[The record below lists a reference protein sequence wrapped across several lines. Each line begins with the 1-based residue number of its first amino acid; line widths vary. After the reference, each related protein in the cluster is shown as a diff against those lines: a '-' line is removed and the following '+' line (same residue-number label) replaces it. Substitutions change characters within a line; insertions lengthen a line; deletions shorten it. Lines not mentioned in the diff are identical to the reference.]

1 VNIYDK
7 YFATGEMDFW
17 INDKTKKSIQEYADR
32 LRKSLIGKTGP
43 NLIMQDDKLQKRAL
57 YDLKN
62 KYTILYIYDP
72 DCGHCKEE
80 TPKLVSFYTK
90 NKAKYDIEVYAV
102 SADTSMSKMR
112 DYIKTNNMKWVSVNG
127 PRTYT
132 GPYQDYYDAITTPA
146 LFILDQR
153 KKIIAK
159 KIPAEKLEEFFAQY
173 EKFHH

>member
-1 VNIYDK
+1 
-7 YFATGEMDFW
+7 MDFW
-17 INDKTKKSIQEYADR
+17 INDKSKKNIQEYADR

-43 NLIMQDDKLQKRAL
+43 NLIMQDDKLQNRAL

-80 TPKLVSFYTK
+80 TPKLVGFYNK

-102 SADTSMSKMR
+102 SSDTSMSKMR
-112 DYIKTNNMKWVSVNG
+112 EYIKTNNMKWVSVNG
-127 PRTYT
+127 PRTYI
-132 GPYQDYYDAITTPA
+132 GPYQDYYDAMTTPS